1 MSTFKQLM
9 SSFGSD
15 GSIHRDA
22 AAAFNEVDT
31 NSSGKIDTAELTTAV
46 RAVSK
51 KAWPQARID
60 FMMKKFDADSDGEL
74 NLAEFEALLTYSERG
89 APVQAE
95 LQEAWELVDNL
106 QEALSFQGSLQAAA
120 GTEISH
126 FSSEAPQAGPISY
139 AAARVM
145 LPEPCAAGEELQPS
159 ETPWVGGR
167 VHLGWIDMC
176 FWLLLPLTKLPFCV
190 PRKDDPRPTLASA
203 AADVRRPAAAPPPTS
218 RDARAARAL
227 LLPRALWCVALLL
240 TRVRAGGVRW
250 RRCAPTWAPSPP
262 LRPRWPS
269 GSTAWLG
276 WWWAATRAARTSAC
290 TLPTSHLGTSSATSS
305 TSFTTATSSTSTRY
319 AVGGAPARDAEASY
333 VAALLPQLGFRSEG
347 GRGREWD
354 GAKRRYTW
362 GWVLERPGCATPLR
376 VSLTQYA
383 TAADVAVEARAPRAP
398 PVLAPPARHSPPAPR
413 LSSLPPRAH
422 VCFWLMAVS
431 PQAAAEELW
440 LQETQAAVPNL
451 LRCAL
456 VSCPPESAAAV
467 EATLAQALDRAAA
480 KPAFRPR
487 ASSKV

>member
-74 NLAEFEALLTYSERG
+74 NLAEFEALLAYSERG
-89 APVQAE
+89 APVHAE

-203 AADVRRPAAAPPPTS
+203 AADVRANLGSLAASSPSVAVWIHGLAGLVVGS
-218 RDARAARAL
+218 Y
-227 LLPRALWCVALLL
+227 PRC
-240 TRVRAGGVRW
+240 
-250 RRCAPTWAPSPP
+250 
-262 LRPRWPS
+262 
-269 GSTAWLG
+269 
-276 WWWAATRAARTSAC
+276 
-290 TLPTSHLGTSSATSS
+290 SHLSL
-305 TSFTTATSSTSTRY
+305 Y

-383 TAADVAVEARAPRAP
+383 TAADVAVEA
-398 PVLAPPARHSPPAPR
+398 
-413 LSSLPPRAH
+413 
-422 VCFWLMAVS
+422 
-431 PQAAAEELW
+431 AAEELW